1 MKTNPI
7 MEDFHINRMA
17 YKVPEKERIIK
28 VQTRTVKCDLD
39 HPVVYYSIGDLG
51 YVICGYCD
59 MKYVYSE
66 KGEKNE

>member
-1 MKTNPI
+1 MKTNPN
-7 MEDFHINRMA
+7 MEAFHINRMA
-17 YKVPEKERIIK
+17 SKVPEKERIIK